1 MAALKKSERLKENA
15 HVRVLFRKRYP
26 ATLLKLD
33 SMADILLIISQ
44 LFFVQDVSQSTL
56 EQLTWKG
63 IYLLS
68 KPKKYCSGR
77 GT

>member
-15 HVRVLFRKRYP
+15 HVRVLRRKRYP

-44 LFFVQDVSQSTL
+44 LFFVQDVSQKTL
-56 EQLTWKG
+56 E
-63 IYLLS
+63 
-68 KPKKYCSGR
+68 
-77 GT
+77 